1 VNLQRSP
8 LFTYGIGCGVDV
20 ADPDADPARLQN
32 TVCALHAEWR
42 PAQPLVFGAEYR
54 HLGTRFPGG
63 TYTARHLNL
72 VFGVEL

>member
-1 VNLQRSP
+1 VL
-8 LFTYGIGCGVDV
+8 TYGVGCGIDV
-20 ADPDADPARLQN
+20 ADPEANPARLQN

-54 HLGTRFPGG
+54 QLGTRYPSG
-63 TYTARHLNL
+63 TYTARHFNL